1 MLSKTMFMLESQE
14 AKRIKTFENYVAA
27 EGLVREKKNE
37 KNIGYGQLLLG
48 HLEGRPLH
56 DF

>member
-1 MLSKTMFMLESQE
+1 MLESQE

-27 EGLVREKKNE
+27 EGLVREKKKE

-48 HLEGRPLH
+48 NLEGRPLH